1 MFARKL
7 ISGSYQ
13 LFHDDGDAI
22 LKLNCD
28 SASTIYPVNNHLLS
42 ACYSSSD
49 GEAFILTPEDFDRL
63 NNDIGSIFVE

>member
-7 ISGSYQ
+7 ISGNYQ
-13 LFHDDGDAI
+13 LFHDDGDAV

-28 SASTIYPVNNHLLS
+28 SASVIYPVNNLNS

-63 NNDIGSIFVE
+63 NNDIVSIFVE